1 VFHFHPIPLLPLLP
15 LVFWSPPPFSSLL
28 FSSFNKE
35 EKEQRQ
41 HPAATITVTTS
52 LPLSKA
58 NEEHLVLLAAP
69 LLFVMGKIGQIH
81 RKWNGIEKPP
91 PSVDCSPSPVLAETI
106 ARRPPLT
113 MRNHPGPGSFGAV
126 VMMEL

>member
-15 LVFWSPPPFSSLL
+15 LVFWSPPPPFSSLL

-91 PSVDCSPSPVLAETI
+91 HLTLTTALRLLMLAETI
-106 ARRPPLT
+106 ARRPL
-113 MRNHPGPGSFGAV
+113 
-126 VMMEL
+126 